1 MNQNEITELSNRE
14 LPLYTLL
21 SNLIR
26 EPNFINLGVIK
37 KVHNENYVDVATYY
51 LNNVSEETII
61 TDVRVLH
68 EGTTKLKVFVQP
80 AIGDNVLLITPKDNV
95 EELVYNHK
103 AADQEYGFAPYG
115 NTNACCI
122 LIKDESDDNVLT
134 SININEDGDVDFST
148 QGLISASQID
158 DQGEEKASVKVD
170 ADGNIAI
177 KSEKNIHLNGG
188 ESESHL
194 VRYEELQQGLNA
206 LWTAIQTH
214 THPYTDDGTP
224 ATTGASLGLADKT
237 LDISKAK
244 IDTILTKQASAT

>member
-1 MNQNEITELSNRE
+1 MNENSLREMALRETPWNTIMTELITD
-14 LPLYTLL
+14 YC
-21 SNLIR
+21 
-26 EPNFINLGVIK
+26 FINIGTIK
-37 KVHNENYVDVATYY
+37 NIHNDIYVDVNFYY
-51 LNNVSEETII
+51 GKDGPVDLI
-61 TDVRVLH
+61 DVRLLQL
-68 EGTTKLKVFVQP
+68 GTTKCKIFIKP
-80 AIGDNVLLITPKDNV
+80 EIGDNVLLLCPKDLIEKIEFNK
-95 EELVYNHK
+95 ERG
-103 AADQEYGFAPYG
+103 AAKGLFRYYAKSNMCG
-115 NTNACCI
+115 I

-134 SININEDGDVDFST
+134 SININENGDVDFST

-158 DQGEEKASVKVD
+158 GQGEEKASVKVD

-206 LWTAIQTH
+206 LWTAIKTH
-214 THPYTDDGTP
+214 THPYTDDGAP
-224 ATTGASLGLADKT
+224 ATTSPSVDLSTQT

>member
-1 MNQNEITELSNRE
+1 M
-14 LPLYTLL
+14 
-21 SNLIR
+21 
-26 EPNFINLGVIK
+26 
-37 KVHNENYVDVATYY
+37 NENSLREMSLRETPW
-51 LNNVSEETII
+51 NTII
-61 TDVRVLH
+61 TDLVTSYCFINIGVIKYIYDDTYVGVDFYYGKEGPLDVANVRLLQL
-68 EGTTKLKVFVQP
+68 GTTKCNIYIKPSV
-80 AIGDNVLLITPKDNV
+80 GDNVLLFCPRDYIEKLEFNK
-95 EELVYNHK
+95 ERGNAK
-103 AADQEYGFAPYG
+103 SFFKFYGTCNMCG
-115 NTNACCI
+115 I

-134 SININEDGDVDFST
+134 SININENGDVDFST

-206 LWTAIQTH
+206 LWTAIKTH
-214 THPYTDDGTP
+214 THPYTDDGAP
-224 ATTGASLGLADKT
+224 ATTSPSVDLSTQT

>member
-1 MNQNEITELSNRE
+1 MALRETPWNTIMTELITD
-14 LPLYTLL
+14 YC
-21 SNLIR
+21 
-26 EPNFINLGVIK
+26 FINIGTIK
-37 KVHNENYVDVATYY
+37 NIHNDIYVDVNFYY
-51 LNNVSEETII
+51 GKDGPVDLI
-61 TDVRVLH
+61 DVRLLQL
-68 EGTTKLKVFVQP
+68 GTTKCKIFIKP
-80 AIGDNVLLITPKDNV
+80 EIGDNVLLLCPKDLIEKIQFNK
-95 EELVYNHK
+95 ERG
-103 AADQEYGFAPYG
+103 AAKGLFRYYAKSNMCG
-115 NTNACCI
+115 I

-134 SININEDGDVDFST
+134 SININENGDVDFST

-170 ADGNIAI
+170 KDGNIAI
-177 KSEKNIHLNGG
+177 KSESGDIHLNGG

-206 LWTAIQTH
+206 LWTAIKTH
-214 THPYTDDGTP
+214 THPYTDDGAP